1 MYNVHDAFARA
12 RSQKCGACPEALI
25 NRSNIILRI
34 HRSVFCTVGV
44 HTSYSMYCMYCMYV
58 FVVYSLG
65 ARVCLCFMQFWC
77 MCWCVGV
84 CFIEPRKCVMY
95 S

>member
-1 MYNVHDAFARA
+1 MYNVHAAFARA

-25 NRSNIILRI
+25 NRSNIIVRL
-34 HRSVFCTVGV
+34 HRSVFCTGGV
-44 HTSYSMYCMYCMYV
+44 HTVCTVCMCLLCM
-58 FVVYSLG
+58 YSLG

>member
-1 MYNVHDAFARA
+1 MYNVHDAFGRA

-44 HTSYSMYCMYCMYV
+44 HT
-58 FVVYSLG
+58 
-65 ARVCLCFMQFWC
+65 VCTVC
-77 MCWCVGV
+77 MCLLCTVWEHVYAYVLCSSGACVGV
-84 CFIEPRKCVMY
+84 LVCVL
-95 S
+95 